1 MKAFIYREWFRY
13 QTRAMKQN
21 YNNQNCKFEVKERNN
36 LSSLTTELF
45 AFPYI
50 VFDCC
55 SLFFPCSSESWQFS
69 EKLSAISFL
78 KQITHIAITRK
89 KIIQNVMNAED
100 LFFDMQYS
108 FLFFFCLVTLK
119 INRFFCLSLLLIF
132 CDDKKKITDSHRD
145 SQ

>member
-21 YNNQNCKFEVKERNN
+21 YNNRNCKFEAKERNN
-36 LSSLTTELF
+36 LLSLTTELF

-50 VFDCC
+50 VFDYC

-108 FLFFFCLVTLK
+108 FSFFVWLF
-119 INRFFCLSLLLIF
+119 
-132 CDDKKKITDSHRD
+132 
-145 SQ
+145 